1 MSSPA
6 PPPARPRIARRI
18 SLALLAVVVGAQL
31 AGCQFVPAELRGGEL
46 IVMEV
51 ENNSGRPAALA
62 VAAQGNIGEVVGS
75 AEPAVVPAGQTM
87 TVRFFVP
94 ASGGWAIWANGGELM
109 GEFDLKGKRGNVPM
123 GIDIGQD
130 GQPGW
135 WCKADCP

>member
-1 MSSPA
+1 
-6 PPPARPRIARRI
+6 
-18 SLALLAVVVGAQL
+18 
-31 AGCQFVPAELRGGEL
+31 
-46 IVMEV
+46 
-51 ENNSGRPAALA
+51 
-62 VAAQGNIGEVVGS
+62 
-75 AEPAVVPAGQTM
+75 M

-123 GIDIGQD
+123 GIDIGRD

>member
-1 MSSPA
+1 
-6 PPPARPRIARRI
+6 
-18 SLALLAVVVGAQL
+18 
-31 AGCQFVPAELRGGEL
+31 
-46 IVMEV
+46 
-51 ENNSGRPAALA
+51 
-62 VAAQGNIGEVVGS
+62 
-75 AEPAVVPAGQTM
+75 M

-135 WCKADCP
+135 WCKADCPRTAVVDGGTSVKLDPSSSRPEVSDRRPSTAATPRVVGRRE